1 MYDVIITI
9 INYKKIACFFIFDKN
24 GYVYKI
30 ELDNE
35 VAENTNW
42 FGKPVLRLLPPKLRV
57 TPVNPK
63 SC

>member
-1 MYDVIITI
+1 ML
-9 INYKKIACFFIFDKN
+9 FIFDKN

-35 VAENTNW
+35 VAENKNW
-42 FGKPVLRLLPPKLRV
+42 FGNYNLDYYLQNIDATL
-57 TPVNPK
+57 NPK

>member
-1 MYDVIITI
+1 ML
-9 INYKKIACFFIFDKN
+9 FIFDKN

-42 FGKPVLRLLPPKLRV
+42 FGK
-57 TPVNPK
+57 
-63 SC
+63 